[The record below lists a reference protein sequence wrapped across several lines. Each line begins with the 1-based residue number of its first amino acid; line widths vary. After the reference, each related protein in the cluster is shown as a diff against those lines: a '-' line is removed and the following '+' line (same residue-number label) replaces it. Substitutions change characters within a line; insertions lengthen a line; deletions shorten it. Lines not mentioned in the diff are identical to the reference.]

1 MSNVETNAS
10 ANTSEDAKKASP
22 VVHATITIN
31 GLNIIVAAFGAGAV
45 LALFHTLQFVG
56 TLFAPAV
63 PFIFGSVL
71 FATLVAAFFML
82 LRAQKT
88 MRRSKRLRISFGD
101 AYTGVSIFI
110 SMGFFA
116 MACLHAFKGD
126 GTALS
131 LWTNGVATAGL
142 AVCGYGVG
150 KFCASL
156 WNEGKKA

>member
-1 MSNVETNAS
+1 
-10 ANTSEDAKKASP
+10 
-22 VVHATITIN
+22 
-31 GLNIIVAAFGAGAV
+31 
-45 LALFHTLQFVG
+45 
-56 TLFAPAV
+56 V
-63 PFIFGSVL
+63 PFIFGGVL

-88 MRRSKRLRISFGD
+88 MRRTKRLRVTIGD
-101 AYTGVSIFI
+101 AYTAVSIFI

-131 LWTNGVATAGL
+131 LWTNGVATAGF
-142 AVCGYGVG
+142 AACGYGMGRFVG
-150 KFCASL
+150 SL